1 MVYVVILM
9 KKEDYYFN
17 LPEELIAQ
25 YPMESRTDSR
35 LLVFD
40 GNSDSKCDSLF
51 KNVIEYINPGD
62 LVVLNDSRVI
72 PARLFGRKET
82 GGKVELL
89 VERVIDSNHCLC
101 HIKAS
106 KAPKVGSS
114 LILDDDYRLIVMDR
128 EDDLFRCRLFGDDD
142 LYDVLEAVG
151 HIPLPP
157 YIQRSDEDKD
167 FTRYQTVYAKHNGSV
182 AAPTAGLHFDKSLL
196 KAIEAK
202 GASIDYVTLHVGA
215 GTFQPVRTDDIN
227 DHKMH
232 SERIT
237 VSQSL
242 CDKIATTKQ
251 QGSKVIAVGTTV
263 VRSLESAALSGKLSA
278 YDGETEI
285 FIYPGFR
292 FKVCDAIVTN
302 FHLPESTLLMLI
314 SAFIGREEVMN
325 LYEHAINKQYRFF
338 SYGDAC
344 LLLSGESNE

>member
-1 MVYVVILM
+1 M
-9 KKEDYYFN
+9 KKEDFYFN

-25 YPMESRTDSR
+25 YPMASRTDSR

-40 GNSDSKCDSLF
+40 RSSDSKCDSSF
-51 KNVIEYINPGD
+51 KKLINYINPGD

-72 PARLFGRKET
+72 PARLYGNKET

-89 VERVIDSNHCLC
+89 IERVLDSNHCLC

-106 KAPKVGSS
+106 KAPRVDTT
-114 LILDDDYRLIVMDR
+114 LILDDGYRLSVIDR
-128 EDDLFRCRLFGDDD
+128 EGDLFRCRLLGDDD
-142 LYDVLEAVG
+142 LNDVLNIIG

-157 YIQRSDEDKD
+157 YIQRSDEDND
-167 FTRYQTVYAKHNGSV
+167 FNRYQTVYAKHNGSV
-182 AAPTAGLHFDKSLL
+182 AAPTAGLHFDKDLL
-196 KAIEAK
+196 KAIAAK
-202 GASIDYVTLHVGA
+202 GADIDYVTLHVGA
-215 GTFQPVRTDDIN
+215 GTFQPVRTTDLH

-232 SERIT
+232 SERII
-237 VSQSL
+237 VSQNL
-242 CDKIATTKQ
+242 CEKIRKTKL
-251 QGSKVIAVGTTV
+251 QGGKVIAVGTTV
-263 VRSLESAALSGKLSA
+263 VRSLESAALSGNLSA

-314 SAFIGREEVMN
+314 SAFIGREEVMS

-344 LLLSGESNE
+344 LLLSGD